1 MSSRRPCSALRRHA
15 RSIPANAGASAG
27 GSRLGLLY
35 VRRNLNR
42 RVVGL
47 MRRLAIPRRSR
58 TSCGSL
64 AGRLAPLL
72 QRADK
77 IGFAEL
83 DAIMPQDVVCGR
95 SVEVEVR
102 KRELQQIIDAREV
115 LRFAANRSHDFT
127 SFGSVDLFGFERA
140 QVF

>member
-1 MSSRRPCSALRRHA
+1 PSP
-15 RSIPANAGASAG
+15 G

-47 MRRLAIPRRSR
+47 KRRLAIPRRSR

-64 AGRLAPLL
+64 AGRLATLL

-77 IGFAEL
+77 IGLAEV
-83 DAIMPQDVVCGR
+83 DAIVAQDVVRRRG
-95 SVEVEVR
+95 VEVEVR
-102 KRELQQIIDAREV
+102 KRELHQIIDAGEF
-115 LRFAANRSHDFT
+115 LRLAANRAHDFT
-127 SFGSVDLFGFERA
+127 SLGSVDLFGLERA
-140 QVF
+140 QV